1 MILPSLAIW
10 TLVAALSAACGAALL
25 FFWRWRNSMV
35 SLYGYRQQVLA
46 LEELNLGDEF
56 KVWDCSPDGLILIDG
71 HGLIVHSNWQME
83 TLFGYSKNELI
94 GQPFTTLFPDNRPI
108 DLDTLRPDSEQNRQ
122 LILALD
128 GIGDGLWA
136 RRKDGSEFS
145 AEISV
150 ARGNGE
156 CSPFYGVSI
165 RDITDRMQVALGIL
179 DTTVDAIFAYD
190 IETMRII
197 YANPGAEKQLGF
209 KREEL
214 LNMDPLSLLDEE
226 QRAQFREQFM
236 RVASGEAT
244 RNSRHF
250 VYLPKDRD
258 CIPVEVSLHFVDHA
272 DHSYIISLGRD
283 VSERMEAMRAVEIK
297 TLELQ
302 DLNNELSRERENLE
316 AEVQE
321 RTRQLESAREHAE
334 QANLAKSSFLASMS
348 HEIRTPMNGVVSM
361 IELLRESRLD
371 EDQRAKV
378 DTIQDSAQSLLT
390 IIDEILDF
398 SKVEAGRIELSRDEV
413 NFPELTNSVYNSLLA
428 IANNKNVILGFYHDP
443 AITRLIISDN
453 TRLRQIITNLV
464 GNAIKFSSGLG
475 RQGRVEMRFES
486 LPDNRICILVED
498 NGVGISPRAMNS
510 IFEPFEQE
518 DGSTLQR
525 FGGTGLGLPITKA
538 LVEKMDGSI
547 RVSSQQDKY
556 TRFTVE
562 LPIVPA
568 LDQPDTGNPEL
579 LQNSLCVLLCN
590 NDRRR
595 RDWRDWLVLQGAD
608 VVCIGDW
615 ENLLTTL
622 KLQSD
627 GNYKL
632 VGIVIGEDVKDDAR
646 MQIDRELQQRNL
658 DKFILLQDREATPEE
673 AGPWRTLAQ
682 SPNES
687 VNFSKVLGILS
698 GATTS
703 EHSVSCEVA
712 RPESGPVQDAAD
724 REAAGKIKVLVAE
737 DNPIN
742 QSVIGSQ
749 LEALGFAST
758 LVGDGVEALKTW
770 KLREH
775 SLLLTDLHMPNMDG
789 YTLAREIR
797 RREHDSERTPI
808 IAYTANAVKGER
820 DRCLDCGMDDY
831 LTKPI
836 ALKDLEEKITS
847 WAQQARIGGKADDS
861 QSCLY
866 GDELDRSLGD
876 QPILDVNVLKG
887 LVGDKEELILRLLR
901 TYDESLAEHYRNLVT
916 AYEADNWEDMQM
928 ISHTLKSSSRSI
940 GALPLGELCSAIE
953 EASRDCNV
961 AAVAAAMARLQE
973 IVEQVQEAL
982 LPWLHSSMDG
992 ENSEQ
997 RVRVEH

>member
-1 MILPSLAIW
+1 MILPPLAIW
-10 TLVAALSAACGAALL
+10 ILVAALSAACGVALL
-25 FFWRWRNSMV
+25 YFWRWRNCV
-35 SLYGYRQQVLA
+35 QSLQGYSQQVSA
-46 LEELNLGDEF
+46 LEELNLGEGF
-56 KVWDCSPDGLILIDG
+56 KVWDCSPDGLILIDE
-71 HGLIVHSNWQME
+71 HGLIVHSNWQMQS
-83 TLFGYSKNELI
+83 LFGYGKNELV
-94 GQPFTTLFPDNRPI
+94 GQPFGMLFPGNRPL
-108 DLDTLRPDSEQNRQ
+108 DLDSLRPDSEQRQ
-122 LILALD
+122 QMILALD

-136 RRKDGSEFS
+136 RRKNGSEFS
-145 AEISV
+145 AEISI
-150 ARGNGE
+150 ARGNGN

-165 RDITDRMQVALGIL
+165 RDISERMQVALGIL
-179 DTTVDAIFAYD
+179 DSTVDAIFAYD
-190 IETMRII
+190 IDSMRII
-197 YANPGAEKQLGF
+197 YANPGAEKQLGYS
-209 KREEL
+209 REEL
-214 LNMDPLSLLDEE
+214 LDLDPLCLLDEE

-236 RVASGEAT
+236 RVATGEAT

-250 VYLPKDRD
+250 VYLPRDRD
-258 CIPVEVSLHFVDHA
+258 CIPVEVSMHIVDHA

-283 VSERMEAMRAVEIK
+283 VSDRVEAMRAVEIK
-297 TLELQ
+297 SIELQ
-302 DLNNELSRERENLE
+302 ELNDELTRERENLE
-316 AEVQE
+316 AEVKE

-428 IANNKNVILGFYHDP
+428 IARNKNVILGFYHDP
-443 AITRLIISDN
+443 AITRLIVSDN

-486 LPDNRICILVED
+486 LPDSRVQILVED
-498 NGVGISPRAMNS
+498 NGVGISAHALES

-556 TRFTVE
+556 TRFTVD
-562 LPIVPA
+562 LPIEPA
-568 LDQPDTGNPEL
+568 LDQPEIADPEPL
-579 LQNSLCVLLCN
+579 RNSLCVLLCN
-590 NDRRR
+590 EDRRR
-595 RDWRDWLVLQGAD
+595 RDWRDWLVQQGAD

-632 VGIVIGEDVKDDAR
+632 VGIVIGEPVQAEAR
-646 MQIDRELQQRNL
+646 AQIDLELQQRNL
-658 DKFILLQDREATPEE
+658 DRFILLQDHEPVAGE

-687 VNFSKVLGILS
+687 INFSKVLSILC
-698 GATTS
+698 GAD
-703 EHSVSCEVA
+703 EQPAVSPPAAMSQE
-712 RPESGPVQDAAD
+712 PEQVEDEAD
-724 REAAGKIKVLVAE
+724 REAAGQIKVLVAE

-770 KLREH
+770 KLRQH

-836 ALKDLEEKITS
+836 ALKDLEEKISS
-847 WAQQARIGGKADDS
+847 WARQAKIADTGTGE
-861 QSCLY
+861 SCLY
-866 GDELDRSLGD
+866 GDELDQNLAAH
-876 QPILDVNVLKG
+876 PVLDVNVLKG

-901 TYDESLAEHYRNLVT
+901 TYEESLAEHYGNLVT
-916 AYEADNWEDMQM
+916 AYDADNWEDMQM

-973 IVEQVQEAL
+973 TVEQVQEAL
-982 LPWLHSSMDG
+982 LPWLHSGM
-992 ENSEQ
+992 ESEG
-997 RVRVEH
+997 VEHARVEH